1 LLGLVLG
8 LLEGRNVNLRI
19 MEKEDLPLFAEWI
32 NEPEV
37 FGEYNPIH
45 QMSKAEL
52 EKMLDNPGDFQPFII
67 EKKDSSKIGF
77 IAHFNVIHTGTGTK
91 QLEVGYSL
99 VPKERGKGYGT
110 EALQIMLDYLFLSK
124 NVARIQVQT
133 DVRNAA
139 SQNIIE
145 KVGFK
150 KEGILRKNFF
160 MRGELRDCYIYS
172 ILREEWKEPRTLSK
186 IK

>member
-1 LLGLVLG
+1 M
-8 LLEGRNVNLRI
+8 LEGRNVNLKI
-19 MEKEDLPLFAEWI
+19 MEKEDLPLFGEWV

-52 EKMLDNPGDFQPFII
+52 EKMLDNPTDFQPFII
-67 EKKDSSKIGF
+67 EKKDNSKIGF

-99 VPKERGKGYGT
+99 IPKERGKGYGT

-124 NVARIQVQT
+124 NVTRIQVQT

-139 SQNIIE
+139 SQRVIE

-172 ILREEWKEPRTLSK
+172 ILREEWKQPRTLSK
-186 IK
+186 TK